1 MQSYIHNLGASF
13 QSVVEKFGDKTALHF
28 SDDTKLT
35 FNELNTLS
43 DDLSSII
50 SKKGLT
56 QYDVCAIA
64 GVKKP
69 LTYATMLACLK
80 LGITYSYFDP
90 ESPAERLLKIFRQCE
105 PKLVVGYFDE
115 VEADLSGED
124 YPTFDL
130 NSYTEGMGGQP
141 PQIDP
146 TIIEGNT
153 PAYIMFTSGSTGFP
167 KGAVMTHANVLN
179 FIQWGKDTYSITPDD
194 VHTNVNPLYF
204 DNSVFDLYTSLFNG
218 ASLVPITKK
227 EAIHPGTLLN
237 ILEKNQC
244 TTWFS
249 VPSMLIYLQT
259 SKAIIPQRWR
269 FVKRIIFGGE
279 GYPKGRLVNLYNSLK
294 SNTNVYNVYG
304 PTECT
309 CICSS
314 YTVSDTD
321 FIDLNGFLPLGKM
334 APNFSYRI
342 IDENGQATSDKG
354 DLILGGPNV
363 GLGYYNDPV
372 RTAER
377 FIQNPF
383 HNKYT
388 DIYYRTGDLVSFNS
402 EDGKIYI
409 HGRTDNQ
416 VKHMGYRI
424 ELEEIENAICQIN
437 FINEAAAFVIGDS
450 NNNKIFAVYEC
461 TEDISPEFIN
471 EALKQ
476 LLPSYMIPGI
486 VIRIDRIPKNANG
499 KTDRLTLT
507 KTYQEWRK

>member
-1 MQSYIHNLGASF
+1 MQSYIHNLGTLF
-13 QSVVEKFGDKTALHF
+13 QSIVDSFGDKAALHF
-28 SDDTKLT
+28 PDDTKIT
-35 FNELNTLS
+35 FNELDSLS
-43 DDLSSII
+43 NNLVNVI
-50 SKKGLT
+50 SESGLK

-69 LTYATMLACLK
+69 HTYAAMIACLK
-80 LGITYSYFDP
+80 LGITYSFFDP
-90 ESPAERLLKIFRQCE
+90 ESPADRLLKIFKQCE
-105 PKLVVGYFDE
+105 PKLILGYFDE
-115 VEADLSGED
+115 VDAHLNNEE

-130 NSYTEGMGGQP
+130 NNLNTSVELPAHSGDFTV
-141 PQIDP
+141 
-146 TIIEGNT
+146 IEGNT

-167 KGAVMTHANVLN
+167 KGAAMTHANVLN
-179 FIQWGKDTYSITPDD
+179 FIAWAEDTYSISPYD

-204 DNSVFDLYTSLFNG
+204 DNSVFDIYASLFNG
-218 ASLVPITKK
+218 ATLVPVTKK
-227 EAIHPGTLLN
+227 EAIHPGTLLD
-237 ILEKNQC
+237 ILEKREC

-259 SKAIIPQRWR
+259 SKAIIPHRWR
-269 FVKRIIFGGE
+269 FIRKIIFGGE
-279 GYPKGRLVNLYNSLK
+279 GYPKGRLVKLHNALK
-294 SNTNVYNVYG
+294 FTANIYNVYG

-314 YTVSDTD
+314 YQVTDSD
-321 FIDLNGFLPLGKM
+321 FEDLNGFLPLGTM
-334 APNFSYRI
+334 APNFSYHI
-342 IDENGQATSDKG
+342 VDEYGHETKDKG

-383 HNKYT
+383 HKRYT
-388 DIYYRTGDLVSFNS
+388 DIYYRTGDLVSYNR

-416 VKHMGYRI
+416 IKHMGYRI
-424 ELEEIENAICQIN
+424 ELEEIENAICQLN

-450 NNNKIFAVYEC
+450 NNNKIFAVYEAS
-461 TEDISPEFIN
+461 EDISPEFIS
-471 EALKQ
+471 EALTQ
-476 LLPSYMIPGI
+476 LLPSYMIPGT

-507 KTYQEWRK
+507 QTYQEWRK

>member
-1 MQSYIHNLGASF
+1 MQSYIHNLGALF
-13 QSVVEKFGDKTALHF
+13 QSVVGKFGDKTALHF
-28 SDDTKLT
+28 PDDTKLT
-35 FNELNTLS
+35 FNELDT
-43 DDLSSII
+43 I
-50 SKKGLT
+50 SNNLVSVISNAGLK

-69 LTYATMLACLK
+69 LTYATMIACLK
-80 LGITYSYFDP
+80 LGVTYSYFDP
-90 ESPAERLLKIFRQCE
+90 ESPAERLLKIFKQCE

-115 VEADLSGED
+115 VDADLKNEG

-130 NSYTEGMGGQP
+130 NSTIP
-141 PQIDP
+141 VSILHSIDL
-146 TIIEGNT
+146 TVIEGNT

-167 KGAVMTHANVLN
+167 KGAAMTHSNVIN
-179 FIQWGKDTYSITPDD
+179 FIAWGRDTYSITPDD
-194 VHTNVNPLYF
+194 IHTNVNPLYF

-218 ASLVPITKK
+218 ATLVPITKK
-227 EAIHPGTLLN
+227 EAIHPGTLLG
-237 ILEKNQC
+237 ILEKREC

-269 FVKRIIFGGE
+269 FVKKIIFGGE
-279 GYPKGRLVNLYNSLK
+279 GYPKGRLVNLYNTLK
-294 SNTNVYNVYG
+294 HNTNIYNVYG

-314 YTVSDTD
+314 YQVTDND
-321 FIDLNGFLPLGKM
+321 FIDMNGFLPLGKI
-334 APNFSYRI
+334 APNFSYHI
-342 IDENGQATSDKG
+342 VDEYGHETKDKG

-363 GLGYYNDPV
+363 GLGYYNDPA

-383 HNKYT
+383 HKRYA
-388 DIYYRTGDLVSFNS
+388 DIYYRTGDLVSYNND
-402 EDGKIYI
+402 DGQIYI

-416 VKHMGYRI
+416 IKHMGYRI

-437 FINEAAAFVIGDS
+437 FINEAATFVIGDS
-450 NNNKIFAVYEC
+450 NNNKIFAVYESS
-461 TEDISPEFIN
+461 EDITPEFISV
-471 EALKQ
+471 ALKQ
-476 LLPSYMIPGI
+476 LLPSYMIPGV

>member
-1 MQSYIHNLGASF
+1 MQSYIHNLGSLF
-13 QSVVEKFGDKTALHF
+13 LSVVETFGDKTALHF
-28 SDDTKLT
+28 PDDTKLS

-43 DDLSSII
+43 DQLVSII
-50 SKKGLT
+50 QQNGLK

-69 LTYATMLACLK
+69 LTYATMIACLK
-80 LGITYSYFDP
+80 LGVTYSYFDP
-90 ESPAERLLKIFRQCE
+90 ESPAERLLKIFKQCE
-105 PKLVVGYFDE
+105 PKLVVGYFNE
-115 VEADLSGED
+115 VDAELSDSG
-124 YPTFDL
+124 YPTLDL
-130 NSYTEGMGGQP
+130 DAFNPYNTIAAP
-141 PQIDP
+141 AIDN
-146 TIIEGNT
+146 TLIEGST

-167 KGAVMTHANVLN
+167 KGAAMTHSNVIN
-179 FIQWGKDTYSITPDD
+179 FIAWGRDTYFISPYD

-237 ILEKNQC
+237 ILEKREC

-269 FVKRIIFGGE
+269 FVRKIIFGGE
-279 GYPKGRLVNLYNSLK
+279 GYPKGKLVNLYNSLRFTA
-294 SNTNVYNVYG
+294 NIYNVYG

-314 YTVSDTD
+314 YQVSDED
-321 FIDLNGFLPLGKM
+321 FVDLNGFLPLGKM
-334 APNFSYRI
+334 APNFSYHI
-342 IDENGQATSDKG
+342 MDEYSHETGNKG

-383 HNKYT
+383 HNRYK
-388 DIYYRTGDLVSFNS
+388 DIYYRTGDLVSYNN

-437 FINEAAAFVIGDS
+437 FVNEAAAFVIGDS
-450 NNNKIFAVYEC
+450 NNNKIFAVYES
-461 TEDISPEFIN
+461 TEDITPEFIS
-471 EALKQ
+471 ETLKQ
-476 LLPSYMIPGI
+476 LLPPYMIPGNI
-486 VIRIDRIPKNANG
+486 IKIDRIPKNANG
-499 KTDRLTLT
+499 KTDRLSLT
-507 KTYQEWRK
+507 QTYQEWRK